1 MYIQIPF
8 APFYTRNA
16 SSYGSLTNSL
26 TRLQPNVIHFQVD
39 KSALRKL
46 DLHGGGQ
53 NYGRRIELLT
63 EETASPQLIGR
74 LNAAR
79 DLRKPRAIINS
90 SEGSGLQTVCPAI
103 HAYKPSSL

>member
-1 MYIQIPF
+1 MPNQQ
-8 APFYTRNA
+8 
-16 SSYGSLTNSL
+16 
-26 TRLQPNVIHFQVD
+26 LQPNVILFQVD

-63 EETASPQLIGR
+63 EETASPQLIDR

-79 DLRKPRAIINS
+79 DLRKPRAIIKS
-90 SEGSGLQTVCPAI
+90 PEGSGLQTVCIAI
-103 HAYKPSSL
+103 HAYKPSSLSRCSFLRF